1 MTEQITLESDIYS
14 LCLITAHSY
23 YALLRRRGAL
33 ADEIIG
39 ASPPPPDGQP
49 CVHGGSNETADKAER
64 LIQRQE
70 HLDTKIKAIEQ
81 AWHSMPDET
90 SREFI
95 RLNMFERV
103 PMNYT
108 YLPLSENELAYVN
121 GIRWTLRRYQRHE
134 ICANQARAEQRL
146 WQVAYLQGGWGK

>member
-1 MTEQITLESDIYS
+1 VYNPKYISLPNDIYS
-14 LCLITAHSY
+14 LCLVTAHSY
-23 YALLRRRGAL
+23 YALLRRRDTL
-33 ADEIIG
+33 ADDIIL

-81 AWHSMPDET
+81 AWRSMPDKT

-108 YLPLSENELAYVN
+108 YLPMSERTMQRRRHEFLSELAKNLY
-121 GIRWTLRRYQRHE
+121 E
-134 ICANQARAEQRL
+134 I
-146 WQVAYLQGGWGK
+146 

>member
-14 LCLITAHSY
+14 LCLVTAHSY
-23 YALLRRRGAL
+23 YALLRRRDTL
-33 ADEIIG
+33 ADDIIL

-64 LIQRQE
+64 LMQRRE

-103 PMNYT
+103 PKEYIS
-108 YLPLSENELAYVN
+108 LPLSLRTMARRRHLFLVELAKNLY
-121 GIRWTLRRYQRHE
+121 E
-134 ICANQARAEQRL
+134 I
-146 WQVAYLQGGWGK
+146 

>member
-14 LCLITAHSY
+14 LCLVTAHSY
-23 YALLRRRGAL
+23 YALLRRRVTL
-33 ADEIIG
+33 ADDIIL

-49 CVHGGSNETADKAER
+49 STHGGSNETANKAER
-64 LIQRQE
+64 LMQRRE

-95 RLNMFERV
+95 RLNMFEQV

-108 YLPLSENELAYVN
+108 YLPLSE
-121 GIRWTLRRYQRHE
+121 RTMQRRRHE
-134 ICANQARAEQRL
+134 FLSALAKNLYEI
-146 WQVAYLQGGWGK
+146 

>member
-1 MTEQITLESDIYS
+1 MSEQITLESDIYS

-23 YALLRRRGAL
+23 YALLRRRDTL
-33 ADEIIG
+33 VDDIIL

-49 CVHGGSNETADKAER
+49 HGGNFSSNETADKAER
-64 LIQRQE
+64 LIMRRE
-70 HLDTKIKAIEQ
+70 RLDVKIKAIEQ
-81 AWHSMPDET
+81 AWNTMPDDT

-108 YLPLSENELAYVN
+108 YLPMSE
-121 GIRWTLRRYQRHE
+121 RTMQRRRHE
-134 ICANQARAEQRL
+134 FLSMLAKNLYEI
-146 WQVAYLQGGWGK
+146 

>member
-49 CVHGGSNETADKAER
+49 CVHGSSNETADKAER

-108 YLPLSENELAYVN
+108 YLPLSE
-121 GIRWTLRRYQRHE
+121 RTMQRRRHE
-134 ICANQARAEQRL
+134 FLSALAKNLYEI
-146 WQVAYLQGGWGK
+146 

>member
-23 YALLRRRGAL
+23 YALLRRRNNL
-33 ADEIIG
+33 AADIIG

-64 LIQRQE
+64 LMQRQE

-95 RLNMFERV
+95 RLNMFERIGAD
-103 PMNYT
+103 YIA
-108 YLPLSENELAYVN
+108 LPLSRKTMYRRRHKFLVELAKNLY
-121 GIRWTLRRYQRHE
+121 E
-134 ICANQARAEQRL
+134 I
-146 WQVAYLQGGWGK
+146 

>member
-1 MTEQITLESDIYS
+1 MSEQITLESDVYS
-14 LCLITAHSY
+14 LCLVTAHSY
-23 YALLRRRGAL
+23 YALLRRRDTL
-33 ADEIIG
+33 ADDIIL

-49 CVHGGSNETADKAER
+49 HGGNFSGNETADKAER

-103 PMNYT
+103 PKEYIS
-108 YLPLSENELAYVN
+108 LPLSLRTMARRRHLFLVELAKNLY
-121 GIRWTLRRYQRHE
+121 E
-134 ICANQARAEQRL
+134 I
-146 WQVAYLQGGWGK
+146 